1 MDEVKIFNFEQN
13 EVRTTLIDD
22 EIYFV
27 GKDVA
32 EAIGYVNTKDALKT
46 HVKAKYKRG
55 SQITTPSGNQEMV
68 VISQSGVFQLLGESH
83 LPLANKFQDWLY
95 EEVLPSINKHGVY
108 LTDAKVEEVLA
119 DPDTIIKLATQVK
132 QERAEK
138 LMLAQQVAESRP
150 KADYYDKI
158 MKSKSLVTISQIAE
172 DYGWSAQK
180 MNAKLY
186 QLRVQHKV
194 GGQWLLYSKHKNHG
208 YTFSETQDI
217 SQRVGQDKV
226 VMNTKWTQKGRV
238 FIYNLL
244 KNEGILPSIE
254 REVSTSQE
262 SI

>member
-1 MDEVKIFNFEQN
+1 MNSLQIFNFQQN
-13 EVRTTLIDD
+13 TIRTVLIDG
-22 EIYFV
+22 ELYFV
-27 GKDVA
+27 GKDVV
-32 EAIGYVNTKDALKT
+32 ESIGYANTTDALRV
-46 HVKAKYKRG
+46 HVKEKYKRG
-55 SQITTPSGNQEMV
+55 SRITTPSGKQEMV

-83 LPLANKFQDWLY
+83 LPLADKFQDWLY
-95 EEVLPSINKHGVY
+95 EEVLPSINKHGAY
-108 LTDAKVEEVLA
+108 LTDAKVEEVLS
-119 DPDTIIKLATQVK
+119 DPDTIIRLATQVK

-138 LMLAQQVAESRP
+138 LILSQQVAESRP

-186 QLRVQHKV
+186 ELRVQHKV

-254 REVSTSQE
+254 RETE
-262 SI
+262 AAIL

>member
-1 MDEVKIFNFEQN
+1 MNNLQTFNFQQSEI
-13 EVRTTLIDD
+13 RT
-22 EIYFV
+22 EIVDGELYFV

-32 EAIGYVNTKDALKT
+32 GAIGYSDTTSALKT
-46 HVKAKYKRG
+46 HVKRKYKRG
-55 SQITTPSGNQEMV
+55 WRITTPSGTQEMV

-83 LPLANKFQDWLY
+83 LPLADKFQDWLY
-95 EEVLPSINKHGVY
+95 EEVLPSINKHGAY

-119 DPDTIIKLATQVK
+119 DPDTIIRLATQVK

-138 LMLAQQVAESRP
+138 LILSQQVAESRP

-186 QLRVQHKV
+186 ELRVQHKV

-254 REVSTSQE
+254 RETE
-262 SI
+262 AAIL

>member
-1 MDEVKIFNFEQN
+1 MNEVQIFNGLKVKEVNGEIFFDAETTATGLGITTFAKSGKNYVRWPRVN
-13 EVRTTLIDD
+13 EYLGN
-22 EIYFV
+22 FSQKV
-27 GKDVA
+27 GKGDFITEPQFYKLAIKANNAAA
-32 EAIGYVNTKDALKT
+32 E
-46 HVKAKYKRG
+46 
-55 SQITTPSGNQEMV
+55 
-68 VISQSGVFQLLGESH
+68 
-83 LPLANKFQDWLY
+83 KFQDWVTS
-95 EEVLPSINKHGVY
+95 EVLPSIRKRGAY
-108 LTDAKVEEVLA
+108 LTDSKVEEVLA

-254 REVSTSQE
+254 LDVSAS
-262 SI
+262 